1 MFYKQVLFIYIFIII
16 KKKYY
21 NKLDNYNKLD
31 DNC

>member
-31 DNC
+31 DNY